1 MAIQSST
8 SLTFVEQAMSFN
20 DHATRPLLGRNSSHQ
35 LAFLLLLLLAFPT
48 TTTCF
53 VLHRPSPP
61 QDVAIRR
68 WMNSEAAFTESS
80 FHKISPGIEPR
91 PPPRISSNRRRRHYE
106 RKRIPET
113 ERELKSLKVKRQQQY
128 ERLLASGSTS
138 LWSFESLFP
147 NPVWDEESIEKDL
160 FGVRDRDRQTS
171 LESQGKAQRM
181 RSTRAPSLFR
191 ATQQQ
196 QNEGIPICLA
206 SNVQKHESGN
216 GTPWIGS
223 SVSQTGMVGQGAKAT
238 EPKLFQFISNSFRR
252 WNVTTGVSSSG
263 SPVDR
268 DMTRLVED
276 RMYGYRRDPE
286 GGLFYDTSL
295 VGDGAVQFRNGV
307 RLGNPIKLN
316 ADRLNYLAK
325 KELQHGRVEEAVE
338 LLERAVQ
345 IDARDG
351 RAYLGLSRCAQ
362 RRGDFQL
369 AREYLKVGI
378 TNSYEAQ
385 GPRKETGRGANP
397 YLTQALGC
405 LEEKAGHL
413 ALAEELYLKSI
424 KSRPSHAAAW
434 VSLAQLRTL
443 KLGQPVAA
451 GRSCFQNAE
460 RELKK
465 AGRSPSSYVYTAW
478 AAMEY
483 KKAGDTKRARELFK
497 AALAVDPKCSAA
509 WLQLGVMEAD
519 KENWKEAQLCFETVL
534 KFDQRNSRVLQ
545 AYALMETKR
554 PEGSSRK
561 AIDFFE
567 RALRSNT
574 RDAAVYQAYALYVA
588 ELGDIDAARDLLQR
602 ATQVDKRHAPVWQA
616 WGVLETRHGTAAAA
630 RRVFQ
635 QGIWACAQ
643 PTGNQSGGYR
653 CARLWQAWGVLETRE
668 GDFAA
673 ARRCFSRALD
683 ADKRNVPAITAWAL
697 MEESQQNVQD
707 ARCIFERTLPNFS
720 AGSDAKICLWRTYE
734 LLEQRLGN
742 VSLAQQVY
750 QRAMREALMVSD
762 DTQVQSGEDESAEEQ
777 EEEVQV
783 EPPNEV
789 EVVRWNGGGGEV
801 WLNMGAIE
809 MKVPFDMRK
818 RSANN

>member
-1 MAIQSST
+1 MK
-8 SLTFVEQAMSFN
+8 L
-20 DHATRPLLGRNSSHQ
+20 
-35 LAFLLLLLLAFPT
+35 
-48 TTTCF
+48 
-53 VLHRPSPP
+53 
-61 QDVAIRR
+61 
-68 WMNSEAAFTESS
+68 EAAFTKGSFTRSSPES
-80 FHKISPGIEPR
+80 EPQ
-91 PPPRISSNRRRRHYE
+91 PLPRIPSNRRRRHYE

-128 ERLLASGSTS
+128 ERLVASGSTS

-171 LESQGKAQRM
+171 LELQGKSPRM
-181 RSTRAPSLFR
+181 RSTRAPSLVR

-196 QNEGIPICLA
+196 Q
-206 SNVQKHESGN
+206 QESK
-216 GTPWIGS
+216 GTPESVNETPWMGS
-223 SVSQTGMVGQGAKAT
+223 NVSQTGIVQKSGAKAA
-238 EPKLFQFISNSFRR
+238 EPKLFQLISNSFRR
-252 WNVTTGVSSSG
+252 WNITSGVTSTE

-276 RMYGYRRDPE
+276 RMYGYRRDQS
-286 GGLFYDTSL
+286 GSLFYDTSL
-295 VGDGAVQFRNGV
+295 LGDGAVQFRNGV
-307 RLGNPIKLN
+307 RLGNPIKIN
-316 ADRLNYLAK
+316 AERLNYLAK

-378 TNSYEAQ
+378 SNSYEATGQ
-385 GPRKETGRGANP
+385 RSETARGGANP

-405 LEEKAGHL
+405 LEERAGHL

-434 VSLAQLRTL
+434 VSLAQLRTQ
-443 KLGQPVAA
+443 KLGQPVTA
-451 GRSCFQNAE
+451 GRSCYQNAE

-465 AGRSPSSYVYTAW
+465 AGRPPSSYVYTAW

-483 KKAGDTKRARELFK
+483 KKAGDTRRARELFK

-509 WLQLGVMEAD
+509 WLQLGVMEAE
-519 KENWKEAQLCFETVL
+519 KENWKEAQQCFETVL

-545 AYALMETKR
+545 AYALMETRR

-561 AIDFFE
+561 AIDLFE
-567 RALRSNT
+567 RALQANP

-588 ELGDIDAARDLLQR
+588 ELGDIGAARGLLKR

-630 RRVFQ
+630 RCVFQ

-653 CARLWQAWGVLETRE
+653 CARLWQAWGVLEARE

-683 ADKRNVPAITAWAL
+683 ADQRNVPAITAWAL

-720 AGSDAKICLWRTYE
+720 AGSDAKIYLWRTYE

-742 VSLAQQVY
+742 VALAQQVY

-762 DTQVQSGEDESAEEQ
+762 DTQEQSGEDDSAQVQ
-777 EEEVQV
+777 EEESQV
-783 EPPNEV
+783 EPSNEV

-801 WLNMGAIE
+801 WLNKGAIE
-809 MKVPFDMRK
+809 MKVPLDMRK
-818 RSANN
+818 RKANN